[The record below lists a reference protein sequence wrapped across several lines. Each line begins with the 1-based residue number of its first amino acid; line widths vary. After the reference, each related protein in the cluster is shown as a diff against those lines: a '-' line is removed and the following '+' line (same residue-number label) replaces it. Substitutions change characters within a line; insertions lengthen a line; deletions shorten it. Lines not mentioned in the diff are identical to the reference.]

1 MRSLL
6 CLTILIA
13 VCKTGKPF
21 INSIRKIMVEILFPP
36 IAPLIS
42 FIEGLG
48 LECWTCNFSG
58 DPEKAYLLSGSS
70 PNIDNSTYS
79 IYYCSGSDP
88 ACVKAEMSKFS
99 LLIIHDPSKS

>member
-1 MRSLL
+1 MNSLL

-21 INSIRKIMVEILFPP
+21 INSISKIMVE
-36 IAPLIS
+36 IS

-58 DPEKAYLLSGSS
+58 DPEKGCLLSGSS

-79 IYYCSGSDP
+79 IDYCSGLDP
-88 ACVKAEMSKFS
+88 ACVKTEMSKFS
-99 LLIIHDPSKS
+99 QLIIHDPSKS